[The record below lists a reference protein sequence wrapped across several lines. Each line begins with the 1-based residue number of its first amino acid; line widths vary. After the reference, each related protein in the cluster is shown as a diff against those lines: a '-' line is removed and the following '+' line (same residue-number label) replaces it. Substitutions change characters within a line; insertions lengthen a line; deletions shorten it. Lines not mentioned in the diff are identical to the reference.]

1 MDAKGY
7 KSMEDHVSD
16 GAGVAGARGLEEELG
31 VGEIQC
37 FGCWKKKLR
46 WYVDITLLPS
56 STEGVFGHVI
66 DFNREMDEKFG
77 NQMSGW

>member
-7 KSMEDHVSD
+7 KSMEDHGND
-16 GAGVAGARGLEEELG
+16 DTGHAGARGLEEEVG

-37 FGCWKKKLR
+37 FECWKKLR

-56 STEGVFGHVI
+56 STEGVFSHVI
-66 DFNREMDEKFG
+66 DFNGWKFWKS
-77 NQMSGW
+77 NVWVVINY